1 MSLFMTTELE
11 AILPGEGLHL
21 RHDYRLGT
29 GAAQASQVGVVDYT
43 LPWNIPPVGQ
53 GLMKKALHL
62 ETIEAAVKL
71 QVAPFGVAQVKK
83 AGHDSVELLP
93 QLESIEGGVVLHLG
107 PGLIGA
113 WLTPRSLGSVQ
124 SPTIGQ
130 RRNPHRR
137 TQRSPRFNRRR
148 STPGEL
154 VRSVF
159 SSSDFRTPNGDR

>member
-21 RHDYRLGT
+21 RHYHRLGT
-29 GAAQASQVGVVDYT
+29 SAAQASQIGVVDYT
-43 LPWNIPPVGQ
+43 LPWDIPPVGQ
-53 GLMKKALHL
+53 GFMKKALHL

-107 PGLIGA
+107 PGSSGKL
-113 WLTPRSLGSVQ
+113 WLKAATRLRMAAVSRLA
-124 SPTIGQ
+124 
-130 RRNPHRR
+130 
-137 TQRSPRFNRRR
+137 
-148 STPGEL
+148 
-154 VRSVF
+154 
-159 SSSDFRTPNGDR
+159 